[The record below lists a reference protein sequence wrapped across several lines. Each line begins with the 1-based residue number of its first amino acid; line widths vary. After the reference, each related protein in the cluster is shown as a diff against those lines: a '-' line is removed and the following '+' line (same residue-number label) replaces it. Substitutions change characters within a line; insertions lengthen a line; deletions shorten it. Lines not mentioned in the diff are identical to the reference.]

1 MNRNVKQLSP
11 RALCESKYNS
21 ARMNLLLVLG
31 MTLIN
36 IVVCCLGSDR
46 YFLFSASIPYYL
58 VLMGAL
64 WTGRL
69 PDEYYAEWPSSEP
82 FLGISFLI
90 VMLVIALII
99 LLVYLCCFLLS
110 KKNKVGWLL
119 AAAVFFGIDTIGML
133 LLYGISADAIFDIVF
148 HAWVLYYLI
157 VGTINGYKLK
167 KLPEDEPEPAEGE
180 AVEVPAVEV
189 EVPTV
194 PEENKDDKNE

>member
-1 MNRNVKQLSP
+1 
-11 RALCESKYNS
+11 
-21 ARMNLLLVLG
+21 MNLLLVLG

-58 VLMGAL
+58 VLMGSL
-64 WTGRL
+64 WTGRF
-69 PDEYYAEWPSSEP
+69 PDEYYTEWPASEH
-82 FLGISFLI
+82 FLGTSFLI

-119 AAAVFFGIDTIGML
+119 TAAVFFGIDTIGML
-133 LLYGISADAIFDIVF
+133 MLYGLSADSIFDIVF
-148 HAWVLYYLI
+148 HVWVLYYLI
-157 VGTINGYKLK
+157 VGVVNGYKLK
-167 KLPEDEPEPAEGE
+167 KLPEDEPEPIEGE
-180 AVEVPAVEV
+180 AVEVPAVDI

-194 PEENKDDKNE
+194 KEEKKDDKTE

>member
-1 MNRNVKQLSP
+1 MNRNVKQISP
-11 RALCESKYNS
+11 RLLCESKYNS

-58 VLMGAL
+58 VLMGSL
-64 WTGRL
+64 WTGRF
-69 PDEYYAEWPSSEP
+69 PDEYYTEWPASEP
-82 FLGISFLI
+82 FLGTSFLI

-119 AAAVFFGIDTIGML
+119 TAAVFFGIDTIGML
-133 LLYGISADAIFDIVF
+133 MLYGLSADSIFDIVF
-148 HAWVLYYLI
+148 HVWVLYYLI
-157 VGTINGYKLK
+157 VGVVNGYKLK
-167 KLPEDEPEPAEGE
+167 KLPEDEPEPIEGE
-180 AVEVPAVEV
+180 AVEVPAVDI

-194 PEENKDDKNE
+194 EEEKKDDKNE

>member
-36 IVVCCLGSDR
+36 IVVCCPGSDR